1 MQSAQ
6 ERQFR
11 DVLARVSR
19 GIKGASADGM
29 RQLGVHIGQ
38 NFLLEEL
45 WREDDLTLGEL
56 ARRMGVEVPT
66 VTRMTKRMEAAGLL
80 ARTTDTRDRRVVRI
94 TLTDQGHALRE
105 KLPAVL
111 DDVARRALR
120 DLTPDQRDQLI
131 KLLSHVAD
139 NMTEPTPQPETAPAA
154 SRTQPD

>member
-45 WREDDLTLGEL
+45 WSEDDLTLGDL

-139 NMTEPTPQPETAPAA
+139 NMTEPAPQPETAPAA

>member
-139 NMTEPTPQPETAPAA
+139 NMTEPAPQPETAPAA

>member
-139 NMTEPTPQPETAPAA
+139 NMTEPAPQPETAPAA
-154 SRTQPD
+154 SRTQPL

>member
-1 MQSAQ
+1 VQSAD

-29 RQLGVHIGQ
+29 RRLGVHIGQ

-45 WREDDLTLGEL
+45 WKEDGLTLGEL

-66 VTRMTKRMEAAGLL
+66 VTRMTKRMQSAGLL
-80 ARTTDTRDRRVVRI
+80 ARTTDPRDRRLIRI
-94 TLTDQGHALRE
+94 TLTDQGQALRE
-105 KLPAVL
+105 ELPAVL
-111 DDVARRALR
+111 NDVARRALR

-131 KLLSHVAD
+131 KLLGHVAD
-139 NMTEPTPQPETAPAA
+139 NMAEPTLPQGQGIGGVPGRP
-154 SRTQPD
+154 S